1 MSVSYPTKIILAF
14 GTGGRCTLPA
24 CNRPLAPEEEH
35 GGQVLLGEAAH
46 IAGERPG
53 SARYDA
59 AMTPEERDSPEN
71 LIYLCPD
78 CHRLVDRSPRD
89 YPATRL
95 HAYKQARERTARQDR
110 AAVMSSIGA
119 AELSEAARYFEAHPS
134 TPGGSDFPLLHAEE
148 KLRLNGLGSSSRAL
162 LGVGLD
168 AEDRVRGL
176 VDAKTDASPDFMNR
190 LKYAFLGEYLRLR
203 EEGRRGDDLFAL
215 MCAFASGG
223 RNEPFAVAAGVALL
237 AYLFAA
243 CEIFEK

>member
-35 GGQVLLGEAAH
+35 GGPVLLGEAAH
-46 IAGERPG
+46 ITGERPG

-148 KLRLNGLGSSSRAL
+148 KLRLNGLGNSSRAL

-223 RNEPFAVAAGVALL
+223 RNEPSAVAAGVALL